1 MNRRLN
7 TPLAN
12 YSAHQPDPFK
22 KGPQNLSSSPRGN
35 DRHRSLI
42 YSIIARRRGGDHSQ
56 PSFWIWWKFPMDK
69 GLEKMKIIKIPRT
82 KRSRE
87 VPNKNAE
94 IFYYTLAVT
103 SSKFW
108 LKRGCMIHLF
118 PKEFAVL
125 FRRKSWRGKLVFF
138 GGNCLKC

>member
-1 MNRRLN
+1 MHYGRADGMFSSLERGFLGIEVQ
-7 TPLAN
+7 T
-12 YSAHQPDPFK
+12 YIESHQPDPFK

-56 PSFWIWWKFPMDK
+56 PSFWIRWKFPMDK

-82 KRSRE
+82 KRGRE

-103 SSKFW
+103 SSKF
-108 LKRGCMIHLF
+108 
-118 PKEFAVL
+118 
-125 FRRKSWRGKLVFF
+125 
-138 GGNCLKC
+138 